1 MSAPDTTALRQ
12 FFQSIYPS
20 SEAIATEIAAHF
32 TPVQIKKGAYFLQEG
47 TRSQDYLFL
56 EQGIMRSF
64 LFDTEGTEVTT
75 NFYTSGNVVF
85 EAASFFQRVPS
96 QENIVAM
103 TDCTGWKLSFE
114 ELNTLFHALPAFRE
128 TGRAILVKTLVSLK
142 LRTLSMINQ
151 TAEQRYASL
160 LSSQPEIFQ
169 HVPLKYIAS
178 YLGIT
183 DTSLSRIR
191 KELAT
196 R

>member
-1 MSAPDTTALRQ
+1 MTEPDTTTLRK

-32 TPVQIKKGAYFLQEG
+32 TPLQMKKGTYFLQEG

-56 EQGIMRSF
+56 EKGMMRSF

-96 QENIVAM
+96 QENIIAM
-103 TDCTGWKLSFE
+103 TDCTGWTLSFE

-160 LSSQPEIFQ
+160 LSSHPEIFQ

>member
-1 MSAPDTTALRQ
+1 MLAPDTTALRQ

-20 SEAIATEIAAHF
+20 SEAIAKGIAAHF
-32 TPVQIKKGAYFLQEG
+32 TPVQISKGAYFLKEG
-47 TRSQDYLFL
+47 PRSQDYLFL
-56 EQGIMRSF
+56 EKGIMRSF
-64 LFDTEGTEVTT
+64 LFDTDGMEVTT

-96 QENIVAM
+96 QENIVAI

-114 ELNTLFHALPAFRE
+114 ELNALFHALPAFRE
-128 TGRAILVKTLVSLK
+128 TGRAILVKNFVSLK
-142 LRTLSMINQ
+142 MRTLSMINK
-151 TAEQRYASL
+151 TAEQRYAAL
-160 LSSQPEIFQ
+160 LSSHPEIFQ

-191 KELAT
+191 KEMAA

>member
-1 MSAPDTTALRQ
+1 MPAPDTTALRQ

-32 TPVQIKKGAYFLQEG
+32 IPVQIKKGAFFLQEG

-96 QENIVAM
+96 QENIMAM

-114 ELNTLFHALPAFRE
+114 ELNALFHALPAFRE
-128 TGRAILVKTLVSLK
+128 TGRAILVRTLVSLK

-160 LSSQPEIFQ
+160 LSQQPTIFQ